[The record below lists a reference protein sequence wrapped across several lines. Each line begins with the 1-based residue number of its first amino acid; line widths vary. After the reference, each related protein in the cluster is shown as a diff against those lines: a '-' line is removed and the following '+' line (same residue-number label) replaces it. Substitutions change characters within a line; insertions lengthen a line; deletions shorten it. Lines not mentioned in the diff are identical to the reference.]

1 MSSTNPLSY
10 NAFVTQLGVMSV
22 LQTQETAGVVS
33 GVDSYFNAQF
43 IAQALNYAE
52 LRIQRDLDL
61 LPSKTSNTYTLD
73 ALSNTIAVPTG
84 DFVTLLNV
92 TYTLSGVSQ
101 PLTPV
106 SQEFIQNVYNSSA
119 SNGPPQYF
127 AMIGG
132 DRSTGGA
139 TSNNV
144 LFGPSADQNYSM
156 TVFGTIRMPSL
167 ATYATSG
174 PADSSYTF
182 ISTWLPDLLLQASM
196 IFVAEFQRNFAAAG
210 TMSNEPLMAGTY
222 EAAYQGLLKGALSEN
237 VRAKFWGAGW
247 SSEPPS
253 PVATPNR

>member
-1 MSSTNPLSY
+1 MAGTSPLSY
-10 NAFVTQLGVMSV
+10 NAYVTQLGVLAV
-22 LQTQETAGVVS
+22 LQTATTGGVVA

-61 LPSKTSNTYTLD
+61 LPSKTSNTYTLT
-73 ALSNTIAVPTG
+73 SGTNTVAVPTG

-92 TYTLSGVSQ
+92 TYALAGVNQ
-101 PLTPV
+101 PLLPV
-106 SQEFIQNVYNSSA
+106 SQEYIQNVYNSSA
-119 SNGPPQYF
+119 SAGPPKVF

-144 LFGPSADQNYSM
+144 LFGPSADTNYTL

-174 PADSSYTF
+174 PAETTYTF

-196 IFVAEFQRNFAAAG
+196 IFVAGFQRNFSGGG
-210 TMSNEPLMAGTY
+210 TANDPMMAGSY
-222 EAAYQGLLKGALSEN
+222 EAAYQGLLQSAMAEN
-237 VRAKFWGAGW
+237 MRARFFGAGW

-253 PVATPNR
+253 PIATPSR